1 MDCAWE
7 IYGKIVGRKFFSVHT
22 LKKYEKFVLMGIHI
36 ALSIRCFAKH
46 RFELRFN
53 WTVFH
58 RRTTTLMKT
67 SGVYARH
74 RDVDTSAALRCVWH
88 YRTSYH
94 IVVRHYRCTTLPPPP
109 LKVTAIKHFSRLSQD
124 YSEGEGRRGTEPPP
138 YLLAFLRR
146 CLAPQHQASWLCKIV
161 WKVHQNAPH

>member
-94 IVVRHYRCTTLPPPP
+94 IVVRHYRCTTLPPP
-109 LKVTAIKHFSRLSQD
+109 LKVTAIKHFSRLSQGLQWGGGAQGD
-124 YSEGEGRRGTEPPP
+124 WTPT
-138 YLLAFLRR
+138 LLVGLS
-146 CLAPQHQASWLCKIV
+146 ASMFSPSTSSQLTM
-161 WKVHQNAPH
+161 